1 MASASKLHG
10 LTLSQK
16 ANQPASPPTFLTGMS
31 SNFAAASVGFGM
43 GSTLNNMTSGN
54 TMSNLQNIPT
64 TYSLQE
70 VKEHS
75 IQEEN
80 DQMSIAVREASE
92 AEELEMITE
101 VVNETKKRHKDH
113 LKQRQ
118 LQRKQQNIAKI
129 YQ

>member
-1 MASASKLHG
+1 
-10 LTLSQK
+10 
-16 ANQPASPPTFLTGMS
+16 MS

-43 GSTLNNMTSGN
+43 GSTLNNMTGGN

-113 LKQRQ
+113 LK
-118 LQRKQQNIAKI
+118 
-129 YQ
+129 